1 MTLTLLA
8 IISGL
13 ALLCGGAELL
23 IRGAVSLALRIGISP
38 LVVGLTVVAL
48 GTSSPEIVVGIKAAL
63 DGHGGLAV
71 GSVVGSNICNIG
83 LILAI
88 GILVR
93 PISIQVAL
101 LRRDL
106 PILLGITL
114 LVPLTMFNGSI
125 GRLEGGFLLAG
136 ATAYIVFNVV
146 QSRKEKNEAT
156 KTEYESDLSPR
167 RLSPLRTTALIAAGI
182 VGLAAGGRL
191 LLFGGIDLATRLG
204 VSEAV
209 IGLTVVA
216 FGTSLPEL
224 ATAITAAR
232 RGHGDIAIG
241 NAIGSNVMNLL
252 AVLGT
257 AALVT
262 PLRMSDVRPFD
273 LIVMVG
279 MTVALLPLMRTDYSL
294 KRIEGALLLAG
305 YLAYISYTALG
316 W

>member
-1 MTLTLLA
+1 MTLTLFA

-13 ALLCGGAELL
+13 VLLCGGAEIL
-23 IRGAVSLALRIGISP
+23 IRGAVSLSLRIGISP

-48 GTSSPEIVVGIKAAL
+48 GTSSPEIVVGIKAAI
-63 DGHGGLAV
+63 DGHGGIAV

-88 GILVR
+88 GVLVR

-114 LVPLTMFNGSI
+114 LVPLTMTNGII
-125 GRLEGGFLLAG
+125 GRLEGALLLGG
-136 ATAYIVFNVV
+136 AIAYIAFNII
-146 QSRKEKNEAT
+146 QSRKVKNDAADS
-156 KTEYESDLSPR
+156 EYEHGLPPR
-167 RLSPLRTTALIAAGI
+167 RYSPLMTTALIASGI

-191 LLFGGIDLATRLG
+191 LLHGGVDLATRLG

-209 IGLTVVA
+209 IGLTIVA

-232 RGHGDIAIG
+232 RGHGDIAVG

-252 AVLGT
+252 AVLGL

-262 PLRMSDVRPFD
+262 PLHMSEIRPFD
-273 LIVMVG
+273 LAVMVC
-279 MTVALLPLMRTDYSL
+279 MTVVLLPLMRSDYSL
-294 KRIEGALLLAG
+294 KRLEGVLLLVC
-305 YLAYISYTALG
+305 YLAYISYTVMG
-316 W
+316 

>member
-1 MTLTLLA
+1 M
-8 IISGL
+8 
-13 ALLCGGAELL
+13 L
-23 IRGAVSLALRIGISP
+23 IRGAVSLSLKIGISP

-48 GTSSPEIVVGIKAAL
+48 GTSSPEIVVGVKAAL

-83 LILAI
+83 LILGI

-106 PILLGITL
+106 PILLVISL
-114 LVPLTMFNGSI
+114 LVPLTMFNGTV

-136 ATAYIVFNVV
+136 AVAYIAFNIG
-146 QSRKEKNEAT
+146 QSRKEKNEAA
-156 KTEYESDLSPR
+156 KAEYESDLSPR
-167 RLSPLRTTALIAAGI
+167 RFSPLRTAALIVAGI

-191 LLFGGIDLATRLG
+191 LLFGGVDLATRLG

-262 PLRMSDVRPFD
+262 PLQLSDVRPFD
-273 LIVMVG
+273 LIVMVC
-279 MTVALLPLMRTDYSL
+279 MTIALLPLMRTDFSL
-294 KRIEGALLLAG
+294 KRIEGVLLLAG

-316 W
+316 